1 MTALNRSLACAGRAL
16 VAAWMLAMLSQP
28 GLAQITVGGPEVVAP
43 APMEV
48 EGSRLVVDFPVT
60 AGPATGM
67 QLVLPRTMEPVEGT
81 APLPLRWSRA
91 DSGAA
96 EVAGV
101 PVAIAPGATVTFR
114 METDLPDTRRHA
126 VRLILRRAGAAG
138 GGDRILGPYVFS
150 RAPVPL
156 PKDFLL
162 STLHQTVTIW
172 PWLPATAQ
180 GAGTGLRLAIRGAN
194 ATARPVAVAGIAH
207 GALVRE
213 GAAAGT
219 TSFSYPVSAVTSGH
233 TCGDKV
239 APGGFCTV
247 ELLLPGL
254 LRPGRYGLDVALSGA
269 EGGVSP
275 SRVTLEVRA
284 PGWFAALLVALGALV
299 GAAIAH
305 WREVDRPRALV
316 ELPLIRI
323 ADGFRDLANDADS
336 REVKIVARDR
346 VAEIE
351 TALSESRLGRTA
363 PAADAAALSAA
374 LKVLRGVERGIAAV
388 LASGTAAQPVKD
400 ALAALNASLR
410 ADPWEAAA
418 TAAALARL
426 EQALA
431 ADRPLIRLEEV
442 AARAQID
449 LTPGQTLPDP
459 TADAATYV
467 RRITRMDLGTALFM
481 AALIGLVGL
490 PVLWVGDPVW
500 GSALDIVAAFAAGV
514 ATRLT
519 LPSPVAKPF
528 G

>member
-1 MTALNRSLACAGRAL
+1 MTAPTRSLARAGRAL
-16 VAAWMLAMLSQP
+16 AAAWMFAMLGQP
-28 GLAQITVGGPEVVAP
+28 GLAQITVGGPEVVAT

-60 AGPATGM
+60 GGAAMGL
-67 QLVLPRTMEPVEGT
+67 QLVLPRTTEPVDGA

-91 DSGAA
+91 DTGAT

-101 PVAIAPGATVTFR
+101 PLTLAPGATITFR
-114 METDLPDTRRHA
+114 METDLPDTGRHA
-126 VRLILRRAGAAG
+126 VRLVQRRAGAAG
-138 GGDRILGPYVFS
+138 GGDQVLGPYVFS

-180 GAGTGLRLAIRGAN
+180 GAGTGLRVAIRGAN
-194 ATARPVAVAGIAH
+194 TTALPVAVAGVAH
-207 GALVRE
+207 GALARE

-247 ELLLPGL
+247 ELTLPGL
-254 LRPGRYGLDVALSGA
+254 LGPGRYGLDVALSGA

-284 PGWFAALLVALGALV
+284 PGWFAVLLVALGALV

-323 ADGFRDLANDADS
+323 ADGFRDLANNADS

-351 TALSESRLGRTA
+351 TALSESRLGLTA
-363 PAADAAALSAA
+363 PAADPAALSAA
-374 LKVLRGVERGIAAV
+374 LKVLRAAERGIAAV
-388 LASGTAAQPVKD
+388 RASGTDAPPVLATLD
-400 ALAALNASLR
+400 ALTATLR

-418 TAAALARL
+418 TAAALKQLDA
-426 EQALA
+426 ALV
-431 ADRPLIRLEEV
+431 ADRPAIRLEGV
-442 AARAQID
+442 AAPAQID
-449 LTPGQTLPDP
+449 LIPGQTLPDP

-467 RRITRMDLGTALFM
+467 QRITRMDLGSALFM

-490 PVLWVGDPVW
+490 PVLWVGNPVW